1 MFTPEY
7 LNDLVEST
15 SAAATDFNMYLTN
28 KVIDSVINLF
38 EKDGKL
44 EIIPSNQHRI
54 KLLKQSG
61 ILVSDIEKEIK
72 KRLPGLDKKVREAFY
87 RAGYDINEDINKSV
101 SDMVESDQELK
112 SFVGKAPRLENLT
125 DNEKK
130 ILDAAY
136 KRTNGEIKNL
146 TKTTAA
152 DINQQFLKSCD
163 SAWWKANHGVDTATA
178 IREAIDEVSA
188 YGSHVIYRRKDKKS
202 GLIKE
207 RKLSVESAVRMCVL
221 TGINQANAEVTLSL
235 CAEMGVKNVLVSSHL
250 GARYTDKIE
259 PANHESWQGKPYTL
273 SDKLLKEFGYVE
285 QENRSI
291 FAKIKEFFQK
301 FRREQTYEDFETV
314 TGYGS
319 IEGACGIN
327 CRHTFVLLYP
337 GMKNNQKQYSTEENK
352 KAYDLSQKKRA
363 MERQIRDTKKRIFEM
378 RHAIKAASDEKLI
391 AELKSKETEIKR
403 LFDKQ
408 NSAYSAFCGQN
419 GLRRSEDRLYV
430 SNSFSLGVIDKPINS
445 GIINL
450 SVDEQYAIN
459 KYISDG
465 AYVLNDKLRRGEAL
479 SADEQVWIKN
489 LDAALDKVPEYQGIV
504 YRSVSDYGI
513 EDVESYI
520 SDHVVDG
527 GFSSLAYISSSENVY
542 DESFPIQYIIKSKHG
557 RDIRAYNQTEQEIL
571 FKRNSRFY
579 VTKVDGHTIYLE
591 ED

>member
-7 LNDLVEST
+7 LSDLVEST
-15 SAAATDFNMYLTN
+15 SAAAADFNMYLTN

-38 EKDGKL
+38 EKEGEL
-44 EIIPSNQHRI
+44 RIIPSNQQRI
-54 KLLKQSG
+54 NLLKQSG
-61 ILVSDIEKEIK
+61 ILVSDIEQEIN
-72 KRLPGLDKKVREAFY
+72 KRLPGLDKKIREAFY
-87 RAGYDINEDINKSV
+87 QAGYDINEDINKAV
-101 SDMVESDQELK
+101 SEMVESDKEMK

-125 DNEKK
+125 EKEK
-130 ILDAAY
+130 QILDAAY
-136 KRTNGEIKNL
+136 KRTNGEIRNL
-146 TKTTAA
+146 TRTTAA
-152 DINQQFLKSCD
+152 DINKQFLNSCD
-163 SAWWKANHGVDTATA
+163 SAWWKATHGVDTATA

-188 YGSHVIYRRKDKKS
+188 YGSHVIYRNK
-202 GLIKE
+202 GKE
-207 RKLSVESAVRMCVL
+207 RKFSVESAVRMCVL
-221 TGINQANAEVTLSL
+221 TGINQANAEITLSL
-235 CAEMGVKNVLVSSHL
+235 CAEMGTKNVLVSSHL
-250 GARYTDKIE
+250 GARYTDKAE
-259 PANHESWQGKPYTL
+259 PANHESWQGKIYTL
-273 SDKLLKEFGYVE
+273 ADSLLEKFGYKE
-285 QENRSI
+285 QEAKGK
-291 FAKIKEFFQK
+291 FAKIKEFFHK
-301 FRREQTYEDFETV
+301 FRKKKIYEDFETV

-319 IEGACGIN
+319 IEGLCGIN
-327 CRHTFVLLYP
+327 CRHTFEPFYS
-337 GMKNNQKQYSTEENK
+337 GMTNNQRQYDSEENK

-363 MERQIRDTKKRIFEM
+363 MERQIRDTKKRLFEM
-378 RHAIKAASDEKLI
+378 RHAIKTTSDEKLI
-391 AELKSKETEIKR
+391 AELKSKEAEIKR

-419 GLRRSEDRLYV
+419 GLRRSEDRLYA
-430 SNSFSLGVIDKPINS
+430 SNLPTLEMLDKPINS

-479 SADEQVWIKN
+479 SADEQVWVKN
-489 LDAALDKVPEYQGIV
+489 LDDALDKVPEYQGIV

-527 GFSSLAYISSSENVY
+527 GFSSPAYISSSENVY

-557 RDIRAYNQTEQEIL
+557 RDIRAYNQTEREIL